1 MISYKNLDTLKKNI
15 FEYKHYFSIYLI
27 FSVVSFSYFFF
38 NGSQT
43 HLKFEL
49 LIFSL
54 ALIIGI
60 LNIYSYM
67 SCNKKEEFY
76 KVVFVIILSF
86 GLICSCITP
95 IGDVSDETEHFARAE
110 ISSEG
115 ILFPHWTGEDLGYT
129 QSFNKTTKKYNENV
143 GFETIGSAYFARE
156 NNGNTILNASGF
168 NEPINYTSTII
179 ISAFE
184 QNPFYG
190 YLPQSIGILTAKLL
204 DLNEM
209 WMFLLGR
216 IFNILTYALLISLAI
231 KIAPDLK
238 MPLALVSCIPI
249 SIYQSASFS
258 IDALIFGLGI
268 LTVSYFIYLYNL
280 NGKLDY
286 KQLMAYM
293 LLCLLLGLCKLPY
306 LAFSFLMLFLPKDK
320 LDKNK
325 MLFLFLMLAFVS
337 IAGLLW
343 SQYAQPALLHSW
355 RSSNIDVNS
364 TSQLL
369 LLMNSPIHVL
379 EFLKQIFTQNLY
391 DILLGF
397 FKIYK
402 GFDQYFVDKY
412 FIISLLFSI
421 FLSFT
426 LISYPKKVKFE
437 NKTKIGAFLIM
448 LLIYVATCFIQL
460 LTWSAVG
467 KMNLGIAS
475 RYFVPLCALI
485 PIISGYSINIE
496 ERTLGNYTI
505 VFMMIFLSITI
516 FGLVTSDY

>member
-1 MISYKNLDTLKKNI
+1 
-15 FEYKHYFSIYLI
+15 
-27 FSVVSFSYFFF
+27 
-38 NGSQT
+38 
-43 HLKFEL
+43 
-49 LIFSL
+49 
-54 ALIIGI
+54 
-60 LNIYSYM
+60 
-67 SCNKKEEFY
+67 
-76 KVVFVIILSF
+76 
-86 GLICSCITP
+86 
-95 IGDVSDETEHFARAE
+95 
-110 ISSEG
+110 
-115 ILFPHWTGEDLGYT
+115 
-129 QSFNKTTKKYNENV
+129 
-143 GFETIGSAYFARE
+143 
-156 NNGNTILNASGF
+156 
-168 NEPINYTSTII
+168 
-179 ISAFE
+179 
-184 QNPFYG
+184 
-190 YLPQSIGILTAKLL
+190 
-204 DLNEM
+204 
-209 WMFLLGR
+209 
-216 IFNILTYALLISLAI
+216 
-231 KIAPDLK
+231 
-238 MPLALVSCIPI
+238 
-249 SIYQSASFS
+249 
-258 IDALIFGLGI
+258 
-268 LTVSYFIYLYNL
+268 
-280 NGKLDY
+280 
-286 KQLMAYM
+286 
-293 LLCLLLGLCKLPY
+293 
-306 LAFSFLMLFLPKDK
+306 MLFLPKDK

-467 KMNLGIAS
+467 QMNLGIAS

-516 FGLVTSDY
+516 FGLVTSYY